1 MKWWK
6 KERLQDRI
14 PILNARNIAKGA
26 IRKWFE
32 SQDFIEVETA
42 QLQTSPGNEVHLL
55 GLETQWTSPELET
68 AQMYLATSPEF
79 SCKKLIAGGMERIFE
94 FARVFRNRDLS
105 PIHTPEFTML
115 EWYRAN
121 QDWNVTI
128 EDTIAICIEVA
139 NSIGAKYFRHKNI
152 EIPINAKPIRLTL
165 QEAFF
170 IFANIDMLS
179 TIANNGQLDRDKFA
193 KLANDSGVN
202 IEDNDNWS
210 DIFTKVLVAKI
221 EPNLGIKAPTILCE
235 YPLPEGA
242 LAQKCSHDGLIV
254 ERFELYI
261 CGIEIA
267 NGFGEL
273 IDADEQKQRF
283 ERAMHE
289 QIQIYGKAYPID
301 YDLLDAISHMPP
313 TSGVALGFDRLL
325 MLITGA
331 RNINDVLWTPFIRN

>member
-1 MKWWK
+1 MMPWWE
-6 KERLQDRI
+6 KEKLQDRM
-14 PILNARNIAKGA
+14 PFLNARNLAKNA

-32 SQDFIEVETA
+32 TQDFIEVETA

-68 AQMYLATSPEF
+68 TQMFLATSPEF
-79 SCKKLIAGGMERIFE
+79 ACKKLIAGGMERIFE

-115 EWYRAN
+115 EWYRTN
-121 QDWNVTI
+121 QDWN
-128 EDTIAICIEVA
+128 IAIDDTWAICVA
-139 NSIGAKYFRHKNI
+139 AANAIGARYFRHKNI
-152 EIPINAKPIRLTL
+152 EILINVTPQRLTL
-165 QEAFF
+165 QEAFLN
-170 IFANIDMLS
+170 FANIDMLS
-179 TIANNGQLDRDKFA
+179 TISNNGEMARDEFA
-193 KLANDSGVN
+193 NLAIKSGIN
-202 IEDNDNWS
+202 IDDTDNWS

-221 EPNLGIKAPTILCE
+221 EPNLGINAPIILCE
-235 YPLPEGA
+235 YPVPEGA
-242 LAQKCSHDGLIV
+242 LAQKCAHDNRVV

-261 CGIEIA
+261 CGVEIA

-273 IDADEQKQRF
+273 IDANEQRQRF
-283 ERAMHE
+283 ENAMQE
-289 QIQIYGKAYPID
+289 QTKIYGKSYPID

-331 RNINDVLWTPFIRN
+331 RNINDVLWSPFY